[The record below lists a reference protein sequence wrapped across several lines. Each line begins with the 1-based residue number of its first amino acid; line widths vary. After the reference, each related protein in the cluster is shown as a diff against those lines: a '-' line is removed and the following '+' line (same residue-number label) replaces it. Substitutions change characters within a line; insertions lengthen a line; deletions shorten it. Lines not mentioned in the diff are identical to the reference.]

1 MLIRQDAEHLQYDYG
16 IIELDVLE
24 SKKGNQLFLFYNL
37 VNHLCS
43 ERTDLKNFTGS
54 LVSISKCHKIQKV
67 NLC

>member
-1 MLIRQDAEHLQYDYG
+1 MLIRQDAERLQYDYG
-16 IIELDVLE
+16 IIKLDVLE
-24 SKKGNQLFLFYNL
+24 RKKGNQHFLFYNL

-43 ERTDLKNFTGS
+43 ERTYLKNFMDS